1 MGFSIVMHRDPRK
14 NVPPDKMCGF
24 VYPDDHPTKAG
35 ENCQAIKMK
44 GSKFCYFHQPDQEA
58 MNIQLEE
65 ARESRDAPPNL
76 KHGFYAKEG
85 TVRKECDEC
94 VFSKGCKYFE
104 PGKKKCDLSL
114 NAELDLSSLESIK
127 SVAEEIVKTEMQR
140 YRKLEPFFD
149 NEYDNME
156 LFDLSSRIAKRM
168 TSTLKDY
175 SAIKDIY
182 EKGKKVEN
190 WKDIL

>member
-1 MGFSIVMHRDPRK
+1 L
-14 NVPPDKMCGF
+14 
-24 VYPDDHPTKAG
+24 T
-35 ENCQAIKMK
+35 
-44 GSKFCYFHQPDQEA
+44 
-58 MNIQLEE
+58 
-65 ARESRDAPPNL
+65 
-76 KHGFYAKEG
+76 
-85 TVRKECDEC
+85 
-94 VFSKGCKYFE
+94 
-104 PGKKKCDLSL
+104 L

-127 SVAEEIVKTEMQR
+127 TVAEEIVKTEMQR

-182 EKGKKVEN
+182 EKGKKAEN